1 MIKAGPSE
9 GFFIWSTVIKAR
21 KRHLLRCCAAVETVF
36 CFSLRRQ
43 GRKKFILAN
52 KTLSHE
58 AKVQSPI
65 ITPPVFDHLPLPG
78 EEFVVSITKYKV

>member
-9 GFFIWSTVIKAR
+9 GFFIWSTVIKAA
-21 KRHLLRCCAAVETVF
+21 LLRSSGNGFLFLAKAPRT
-36 CFSLRRQ
+36 Q
-43 GRKKFILAN
+43 KFILAN